1 MKYQVL
7 GILASVALHAAVLA
21 GVGVTYGYLPSLPH
35 SATLCQ
41 FDLAMATATPGE
53 PTAPALP
60 ALAAVPPPATV
71 TPAKPVPPPAVRAT
85 PSPVIAS
92 APPVRVPDP
101 PKRVPVP
108 TPAPVAA
115 AASVPSADPVPATAA
130 HTLALASPP
139 PTIGSG
145 SDAGATAVA
154 GPAPAAADVATA
166 PAGGDGSG
174 ATAYATADLLEVIRR
189 TNPVY
194 PMRAR
199 SRQIEGR
206 VTLEFV
212 VTPQGSASHITVQTA
227 APGDVFEDAAIAALQ
242 KWQFRPILKDGRPI
256 AVRARQT
263 FAFKLDD

>member
-60 ALAAVPPPATV
+60 APAAVPPPATV
-71 TPAKPVPPPAVRAT
+71 APAKPVPPLAVRPT

-101 PKRVPVP
+101 PKLVPV
-108 TPAPVAA
+108 PAPVAA
-115 AASVPSADPVPATAA
+115 AASVPSADPVPATAV
-130 HTLALASPP
+130 HTLAMASPP
-139 PTIGSG
+139 PTVGSG
-145 SDAGATAVA
+145 AGVGATVVA
-154 GPAPAAADVATA
+154 APAPAAADAATA
-166 PAGGDGSG
+166 TAGGDGSD

-199 SRQIEGR
+199 TRQIEGR

-212 VTPQGSASHITVQTA
+212 VTPQGSASHITVQAA

-263 FAFKLDD
+263 FAFRLDD